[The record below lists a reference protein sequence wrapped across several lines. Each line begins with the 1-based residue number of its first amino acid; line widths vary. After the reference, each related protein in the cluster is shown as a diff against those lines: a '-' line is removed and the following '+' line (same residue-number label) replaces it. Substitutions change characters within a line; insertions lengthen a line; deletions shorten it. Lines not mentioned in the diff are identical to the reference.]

1 MDESERAK
9 EMSFLQFELDEIEN
23 AELKEGED
31 EELETLF
38 RRMENGKKLTQ
49 GAASAYQYTSEG
61 DGSASENLSRA
72 IRMLSEITGYD
83 ERAGQLYGQ
92 LSEIDSLLND
102 FNRELADY
110 LSSCEFSEEEFYETE
125 MKDRPIDFS
134 GGDVGVFGQA
144 FIDEPLVMSQIQICF
159 RAVIGDEDFSV
170 LNGVH
175 GAGVDV
181 DVRIE
186 FLHGDMVASGL

>member
-1 MDESERAK
+1 MMAISVSLVEPVFD
-9 EMSFLQFELDEIEN
+9 LVGDVGDHLY
-23 AELKEGED
+23 G
-31 EELETLF
+31 
-38 RRMENGKKLTQ
+38 
-49 GAASAYQYTSEG
+49 ASAEVAAT
-61 DGSASENLSRA
+61 
-72 IRMLSEITGYD
+72 
-83 ERAGQLYGQ
+83 
-92 LSEIDSLLND
+92 
-102 FNRELADY
+102 F
-110 LSSCEFSEEEFYETE
+110 FV
-125 MKDRPIDFS
+125 KDRPIDFS

-175 GAGVDV
+175 GAWVDV